1 MTKVQRILEHL
12 YQKFHDPKF
21 LYTDPLS
28 IVHEY
33 SDPKDQEVVGLI
45 VAAFAFGNITSIKAF
60 IYKLLKPMGSCPAN
74 FLKHQ
79 TATQIH
85 ITYNQYY
92 YRWLQDVDIALFLYR
107 VGELLRTYDTLESAF
122 FEAPACESEL
132 EIKPTIAKIAKK
144 NYLIQMAKFRHA
156 LLDIS
161 CDEIP
166 LRNRSYTKETGKIVS
181 LRNASDTLFPD
192 PLTGAA
198 KRYHLYLRWM
208 IRPKDGIDLGCWHAD
223 PTQLLMP
230 IDTHVFQA
238 TKLLRIN
245 KHKTANLNL
254 AADLTKRFLRYDPA
268 DPIRYDFSLT
278 RPGIMGLKEII
289 HEIQDTSIE

>member
-1 MTKVQRILEHL
+1 MTKVQKILEHL
-12 YQKFHDPKF
+12 YQKFHDPKY

-33 SDPKDQEVVGLI
+33 SDPRDQEVVGLI
-45 VAAFAFGNITSIKAF
+45 VAAFAFGNITSIKSF
-60 IYKLLKPMGSCPAN
+60 LTRLLKPMGSSPSK
-74 FLKHQ
+74 FLKQHS
-79 TATQIH
+79 ANQIH
-85 ITYNQYY
+85 STYEHFY
-92 YRWLQDVDIALFLYR
+92 YRWLRDVDIALFLFR
-107 VGELLRTYDTLESAF
+107 VGELLRKYETIEHAF
-122 FEAPACESEL
+122 FETPVRESEL
-132 EIKPTIAKIAKK
+132 EIKPSIAKIAKN

-166 LRNRSYTKETGKIVS
+166 LRIRSYTKENGKIVS

-208 IRPKDGIDLGCWHAD
+208 IRPKDGIDLSCWNAE
-223 PTQLLMP
+223 PAQLLMP

-245 KHKTANLNL
+245 KQKTANLNL
-254 AADLTKRFLRYDPA
+254 ATDLTKRFLRYDPA

-278 RPGIMGLKEII
+278 RPGILGLKEII
-289 HEIQDTSIE
+289 REIQDASNE